1 MNLLRFRLE
10 LDWKVLRKENR
21 EKKKIKKKKIYIY
34 IYIYIYMFELNQLI
48 IYVY

>member
-21 EKKKIKKKKIYIY
+21 EKKKKKY